1 MKVLILPSWYPTRK
15 NHLTGS
21 FFREQAA
28 LVQDRVDVRVLYG
41 WKKEISPAA
50 FYARRI
56 KNKLSGKG
64 YLPERCDAEV
74 MAPPPAFG
82 FRYDQVKGLSEE
94 KNYSLMLHQYQAVL
108 GEMVAQGWK
117 PDLIHA
123 HSTEYGGILAW
134 HLGKVFSVPTLI
146 TEHQLF
152 LLHGK
157 TPFVRRK
164 TVQALEG
171 VSRVA
176 AVSHHQ
182 LRSILMHDIR
192 CNPVVT
198 GNLIDDDLFSPAPE
212 AAAGGLFHII
222 TVTYPSFIKDN
233 ETFFRAVAEVVR
245 RGHTDIAVTVIG
257 NSAFTD
263 LQKADTEAFGALAE
277 KYRVRQYCNFI
288 SFVDRAALPA
298 YYHGSDLFVSTSI
311 AETFGVAIREAMAA
325 GVPAVTTAN
334 GGIDDTLSACNG
346 IRVNVRDYQ
355 AVADAVIRVKTR
367 AVVFD
372 PQAVRQSVVAQYGR
386 SAFAAATLRLYASI
400 IDEREAGGRRQGPG
414 GA

>member
-1 MKVLILPSWYPTRK
+1 MRSAALKVLIIPSWYPTRK

-28 LVQDRVDVRVLYG
+28 LVQGAVDVKVLYG
-41 WKKEISPAA
+41 RPKEISRVD
-50 FYARRI
+50 FYRKRI
-56 KNKLSGKG
+56 ANKLAGKS
-64 YLPERCDAEV
+64 YAPERCDEEV
-74 MAPPPAFG
+74 IGPPPPIG
-82 FRYDQVKGLSEE
+82 FRYDQVKGLSEA
-94 KNYSLMLHQYQAVL
+94 KNYNLMLSQYQAL
-108 GEMVAQGWK
+108 LAELVAQRWK

-123 HSTEYGGILAW
+123 HATEYGGILAW
-134 HLGKVFSVPTLI
+134 HLGKKFSIPTLI

-152 LLHGK
+152 LLHNK
-157 TPFVRRK
+157 TEFVRRK

-176 AVSHHQ
+176 AVSYHQ

-198 GNLIDDDLFSPAPE
+198 GNLIDDDLFRPGPKTAN
-212 AAAGGLFHII
+212 AGSTFNII
-222 TVTYPSFIKDN
+222 SVTYPSFIKDN
-233 ETFFRAVAEVVR
+233 ETLFRAVAEVVR
-245 RGHTDIAVTVIG
+245 RGHRDIAVTVIG

-263 LQKADTEAFGALAE
+263 LQKAGTEAFESLAGQ
-277 KYRVRQYCNFI
+277 YNVRQYCNFV

-298 YYHGSDLFVSTSI
+298 YYHRSNLFVSTSI

-334 GGIDDTLSACNG
+334 GGIEDTLSERNG
-346 IRVNVRDYQ
+346 IKVNVKDYQ
-355 AVADAVIRVKTR
+355 ALADAIIRVK
-367 AVVFD
+367 
-372 PQAVRQSVVAQYGR
+372 S
-386 SAFAAATLRLYASI
+386 
-400 IDEREAGGRRQGPG
+400 